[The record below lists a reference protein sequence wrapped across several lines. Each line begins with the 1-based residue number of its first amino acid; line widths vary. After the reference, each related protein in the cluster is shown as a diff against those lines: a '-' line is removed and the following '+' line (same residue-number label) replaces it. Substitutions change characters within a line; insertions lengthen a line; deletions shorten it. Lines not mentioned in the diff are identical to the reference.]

1 MRLVRKFLD
10 SLGHSPRP
18 LSYGEMRELGLKQGD
33 VLRVARAA
41 VHHPIAQLLDQ
52 ERQDATDAGSAGD
65 ELSWLIGRALSLKH
79 A

>member
-1 MRLVRKFLD
+1 MRLVRKL
-10 SLGHSPRP
+10 LGRPGHAPRP
-18 LSYGEMRELGLKQGD
+18 LSYGEMRELGLQEGD

-41 VHHPIAQLLDQ
+41 VHHPLAQLLDQ
-52 ERQDATDAGSAGD
+52 ERQDAADAGSAGD